1 MNQKTPKDTRFRPGQ
16 SGNPKGRPK
25 RTTAVQVSQDL
36 LRETFLAQAMQPIRV
51 KRQGKYIMMP
61 KIAAIIEIQLDT
73 ALKGNRLAG
82 KLVWDTME
90 RLAYDH
96 DALRAHWIG
105 WMQKSEQWEHDQ
117 AEGKNPKR
125 ITVPDP
131 PDTAPPSRRRR

>member
-1 MNQKTPKDTRFRPGQ
+1 MDLKTSKDTRFRPGQ

-25 RTTAVQVSQDL
+25 RSTAVQVSQDL

-51 KRQGKYIMMP
+51 KRQGKEIWMP
-61 KIAAIIEIQLDT
+61 KIAAIIELQLDT

-82 KLVWDTME
+82 KLVWETME

-96 DALRAHWIG
+96 DAMRAYWIH
-105 WMQKSEQWEHDQ
+105 WMQQSERWEQ
-117 AEGKNPKR
+117 ENAEGKTPKP
-125 ITVPDP
+125 ITLPDP